1 MANSEIK
8 KVQRKHDGK
17 NTQHNTLQSAL
28 RVANFS
34 QMLVHKYLYALYGI
48 SIRYDRQTD
57 LQTGRQGDKGS
68 DLYSPFSELFMHM
81 GHWSLRNMQE

>member
-1 MANSEIK
+1 MANTEIR

-48 SIRYDRQTD
+48 SIRYDRQTVRQEED
-57 LQTGRQGDKGS
+57 RGRQGES
-68 DLYSPFSELFMHM
+68 DLYLPFSELFMHM
-81 GHWSLRNMQE
+81 GH